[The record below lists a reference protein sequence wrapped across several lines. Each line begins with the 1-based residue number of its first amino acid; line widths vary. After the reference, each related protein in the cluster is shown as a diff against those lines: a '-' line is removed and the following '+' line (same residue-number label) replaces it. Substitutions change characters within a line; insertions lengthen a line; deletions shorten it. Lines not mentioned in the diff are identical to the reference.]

1 MPSSDATQRGDRIPV
16 RSPSVAWQTIDG
28 ETVLL
33 RVNESELLGLN
44 EVGRRIW
51 ELADGTR
58 SIDQIIQT
66 VIAEYRVPADVARVD
81 TLRFIQ
87 EMTSINAL
95 DFRPD

>member
-1 MPSSDATQRGDRIPV
+1 MNRIPV

-33 RVNESELLGLN
+33 RVKETELLGLN

-58 SIDQIIQT
+58 SIDQIIEAVT
-66 VIAEYRVPADVARVD
+66 AEYRVPGDAARADA
-81 TLRFIQ
+81 LRFIQ
-87 EMTSINAL
+87 EMTSIGAI